1 MSIIYMN
8 GWDYLPDNLGI
19 GDTDLHTFLTAD
31 ASYSFSFQGTVPGA
45 FGGTALRQQSNFFN
59 AYNQSL
65 LDTFSGGAVMGW
77 RMRYEGTVANI
88 NLIDSVANVVV
99 CAVEFDSNG
108 QVIVR
113 VSGKT
118 YKTRAAAFLINTW
131 IYVQYKW
138 LNGFF
143 ELKLNG
149 DIFIQST
156 DVGIVLSNFDSWG
169 IQGIATAG
177 SVCSVDDMYILDPSD
192 GPDNIDYLGN
202 ILVGCNLPIANGSH
216 IDLTPVGVSQ
226 NWQAGIDWRLNSAT
240 YDFTTTVGDYD
251 LYEMQSGAATRQIFG
266 IQLKGA
272 FTQDNG
278 IQLYGKNQMK
288 LGSTLYSGTQR
299 GLNQVNYGTIND
311 YFDKNPDTGVA
322 WLTSDLAAMECGP
335 LLAASD

>member
-8 GWDYLPDNLGI
+8 GWDYLPDNLAI
-19 GDTDLHTFLTAD
+19 GDADLIHFLAAD
-31 ASYSFSFQGTVPGA
+31 GSYNNSMQGTVAGA
-45 FGGTALRQQSNFFN
+45 FGGTALHQTNNFN
-59 AYNQSL
+59 NQYNQAL
-65 LDTFSGGAVMGW
+65 LDTYSGGAIMGW
-77 RMRYEGTVANI
+77 RHKYDVGTYTIRLLN
-88 NLIDSVANVVV
+88 SVGGSSPVTVG
-99 CAVEFDSNG
+99 FSSIG
-108 QVIVR
+108 QITVT

-118 YKTRAAAFLINTW
+118 YTSRAAAFLIATW
-131 IYVQYKW
+131 HYLQLKY

-143 ELKLNG
+143 ELRLNG
-149 DIFIQST
+149 DIVIQSS
-156 DVGIVLSNFDSWG
+156 DVDIVLQPYDSWG
-169 IQGIATAG
+169 INIPNGNAAG
-177 SVCSVDDMYILDPSD
+177 CSVDDMYILDPSD
-192 GPDNIDYLGN
+192 GPDNVDYLGN

-216 IDLTPVGVSQ
+216 IDLTPVGVSE

-251 LYEMQSGAATRQIFG
+251 IYEMQSGAATRQIFG

-278 IQLYGKNQMK
+278 IQLYGKNQM
-288 LGSTLYSGTQR
+288 LIGGTLYSGTQK
-299 GLNQVNYGTIND
+299 GLNQLNYGTIND